1 VAELHTIKFLQMSHG
16 VPAVRFGRPV
26 ILVADRN
33 PIIRKVVQTMLV
45 RQGFRVLLAS
55 TPDGA
60 LKVATRFS
68 ARLDLVIV
76 DVEMGAT
83 TGLGIVNLVA
93 RQSPG
98 LPLLVMSSQ
107 WQQMDQSSGRAIDCL
122 AKPFTQAVLVGKVR
136 ALTARSG
143 VVRAGRYKIV
153 SLGR

>member
-1 VAELHTIKFLQMSHG
+1 M
-16 VPAVRFGRPV
+16 RFGRPL

-33 PIIRKVVQTMLV
+33 AIIRKVVQTMLV

-55 TPDGA
+55 TPDRA
-60 LKVATRFS
+60 LKVAIRFS

-76 DVEMGAT
+76 DAEMGAT
-83 TGLGIVNLVA
+83 TGLSIVSLVA

-107 WQQMDQSSGRAIDCL
+107 WHQTDQPGRAIDCI
-122 AKPFTQAVLVGKVR
+122 AKPFTMALLVGKVR
-136 ALTARSG
+136 ALSTRSG
-143 VVRAGRYKIV
+143 GVKPGRYKIV